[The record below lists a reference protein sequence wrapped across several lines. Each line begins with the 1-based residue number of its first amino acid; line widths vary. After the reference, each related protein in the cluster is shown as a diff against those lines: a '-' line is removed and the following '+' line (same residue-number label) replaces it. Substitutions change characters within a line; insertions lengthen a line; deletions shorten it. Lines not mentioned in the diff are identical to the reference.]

1 MEGTSFSRIL
11 ADAAKIKGAQS
22 SAKRKRFESWP
33 VLLQYTAFMGH
44 EQENQ
49 SPVFVNEDSF
59 DNLRAL
65 PYPERLEAARRLK
78 NEATDYYT
86 RGEYLL
92 AMNRYSQ
99 AAGLFYYAR
108 ILNAN
113 WRREGLN
120 DDYLEVVTDIGQSE
134 EEQARVRELRVQCYS
149 NIAMCQMKLGKEMLP
164 EACRTCDVI
173 LQLESTNVKAMFRKA
188 KCLVEPASSGDAE
201 VDEAIKLLVRAREV
215 DPNNTEI
222 AVFLRRLQSERAR
235 KRSDEKKAYS
245 GWCTRGSLSL
255 ENALSKGCDD
265 GHSNSGPLETDDEK
279 LHEAVQSRL
288 KDAQLLRDL
297 YLSGGEKEKAVR
309 MEAYIKQLRQK
320 QRAYSR
326 SCEATKMMTSR
337 LAKTGQLLDDTVR
350 HEVMDRFG
358 LDLKD
363 PIVSEELRRFES
375 LKENNAFPISQEAPG
390 CTQWMRNNIDQ
401 PKEEEFREE
410 LERLKAESEHA
421 LHERHP
427 WITRL
432 ANMSTTEQFA
442 LGLVFMLAIHFKLP
456 YLILIQIPQAAIRGI
471 LDGLYRLLWST
482 TTSGSIFQPGVD
494 NITQW
499 LHDS

>member
-22 SAKRKRFESWP
+22 SAKRKRFDGKA
-33 VLLQYTAFMGH
+33 QYTAFMGH